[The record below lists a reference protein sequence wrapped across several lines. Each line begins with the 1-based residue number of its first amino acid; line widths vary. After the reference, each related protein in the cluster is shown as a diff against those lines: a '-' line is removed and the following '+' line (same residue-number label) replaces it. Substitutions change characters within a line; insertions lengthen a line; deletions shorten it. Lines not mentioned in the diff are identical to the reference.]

1 MKIDNNMP
9 DEFFDWLSDCP
20 VQWFLGQ
27 WDKDSMNYTFNVPD
41 EENTESEEQMK
52 HKYIVWIGGI
62 DEYFTNYT
70 EAKKCC
76 DYWKQKKYDDVVIEK
91 IESEE

>member
-9 DEFFDWLSDCP
+9 DEFFDWLSECP

-41 EENTESEEQMK
+41 EENTESEEINDK
-52 HKYIVWIGGI
+52 
-62 DEYFTNYT
+62 
-70 EAKKCC
+70 
-76 DYWKQKKYDDVVIEK
+76 
-91 IESEE
+91 

>member
-9 DEFFDWLSDCP
+9 DEFFDWLSECP

-41 EENTESEEQMK
+41 EESEDQI
-52 HKYIVWIGGI
+52 YIETLNGLEIRDNGK
-62 DEYFTNYT
+62 NY
-70 EAKKCC
+70 K
-76 DYWKQKKYDDVVIEK
+76 
-91 IESEE
+91 